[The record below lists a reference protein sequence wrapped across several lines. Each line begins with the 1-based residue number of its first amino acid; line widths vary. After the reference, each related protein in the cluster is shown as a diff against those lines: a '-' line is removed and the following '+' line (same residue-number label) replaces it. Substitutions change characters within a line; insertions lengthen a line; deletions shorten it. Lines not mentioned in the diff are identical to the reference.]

1 MTAQAKKILAV
12 AGIVLAIIVS
22 ALIVYANHQRVQYQ
36 QATGASAILTEQ
48 YKAEKTKA
56 ETQILALNEQIKSL
70 AAAKDAAMQSASASQ
85 SEAAALA
92 KALAKAQGETAA
104 LPPDTL
110 AGRIGTYIGAGN
122 IAVTGGG
129 RFSFTRPGAE
139 ATYNLFLSAD
149 SLTQQLDAS
158 QSAYASV
165 TSALAASEST
175 AQAWARKYQLRTGEY
190 QAALSAWAAD
200 QDALAHLRRSILGRR
215 TKSFVS
221 GAVAGIAAVLIFQL
235 ATQGR

>member
-1 MTAQAKKILAV
+1 MTTKLKKILAGAGVV
-12 AGIVLAIIVS
+12 AIAITV
-22 ALIVYANHQRVQYQ
+22 ALILYGAQ
-36 QATGASAILTEQ
+36 QHRAYLKAVGASVALTAE
-48 YKAEKTKA
+48 YKTEKAKA

-122 IAVTGGG
+122 IALTGGG

-149 SLTQQLDAS
+149 TLTKQLDAS

-175 AQAWARKYQLRTGEY
+175 AHAWARKYQLRTGEY

>member
-1 MTAQAKKILAV
+1 MTAKLRNALISAAAILAV
-12 AGIVLAIIVS
+12 VIGIVIAWGQAEHRA
-22 ALIVYANHQRVQYQ
+22 ALKWK
-36 QATGASAILTEQ
+36 GASAALTAE
-48 YKAEKTKA
+48 YKTEKAKA
-56 ETQILALNEQIKSL
+56 ETQILALSEQIKSL

-92 KALAKAQGETAA
+92 KALAKAQEETAA

-122 IAVTGGG
+122 IALTGGG

-235 ATQGR
+235 ATQGK

>member
-12 AGIVLAIIVS
+12 AGIILAIIVS

-56 ETQILALNEQIKSL
+56 ETQILALNAQITSLTKAKDEALQSAAASQAHASSL
-70 AAAKDAAMQSASASQ
+70 AASLSQ
-85 SEAAALA
+85 L
-92 KALAKAQGETAA
+92 QGETAA

-200 QDALAHLRRSILGRR
+200 QDALAHLRRSIPGRR

-221 GAVAGIAAVLIFQL
+221 GAVVGIAAVLIFQL
-235 ATQGR
+235 ATQGK

>member
-1 MTAQAKKILAV
+1 MTTKLKKILAGAGVV
-12 AGIVLAIIVS
+12 AIAITV
-22 ALIVYANHQRVQYQ
+22 ALILYGAQ
-36 QATGASAILTEQ
+36 QHRAYLKAVGASVALTAE
-48 YKAEKTKA
+48 YKTEKATA
-56 ETQILALNEQIKSL
+56 ETQILALNAQITSLTKAKDEALQSAAASQAHASSL
-70 AAAKDAAMQSASASQ
+70 AASLSQ
-85 SEAAALA
+85 L
-92 KALAKAQGETAA
+92 QGETAA

-122 IAVTGGG
+122 IALTGGG

-149 SLTQQLDAS
+149 SLTKQLDAS

-190 QAALSAWAAD
+190 RAALSAWAAD

-235 ATQGR
+235 ATQGK